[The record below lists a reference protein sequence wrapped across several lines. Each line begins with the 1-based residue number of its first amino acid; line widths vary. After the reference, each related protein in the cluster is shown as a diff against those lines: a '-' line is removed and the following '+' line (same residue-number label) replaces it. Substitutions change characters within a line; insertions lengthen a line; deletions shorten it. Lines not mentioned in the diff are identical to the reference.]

1 MRRVLL
7 PLGQATASQL
17 AGTAALVGGSGC
29 ITWHSTYETTGAA
42 TAEYKLHDGAAGNGQ
57 ELMYVTLAAGQSTR
71 DFIALHALPF
81 VDGLYIDVASGSVGG
96 SITAWVDHVC
106 EDWVEHQHKAIEI
119 AGAEAYAQLAAA
131 GLVP

>member
-29 ITWHSTYETTGAA
+29 ITWHSLYETTGLAA
-42 TAEYKLHDGAAGNGQ
+42 ASVKIHDGPASNGQ
-57 ELMYVTLAAGQSTR
+57 ELAYVTLSAGQSTR

-81 VDGLYIDVASGSVGG
+81 VDGLFVDVVTGAASG

-106 EDWVEHQHKAIEI
+106 EDWVEHQHKAIEV
-119 AGAEAYAQLAAA
+119 AGMEAFARLAAA
-131 GLVP
+131 GLA